1 MIIAIAQSSGEQKT
15 NLSHMTMQA
24 LSNKTLQSSDSVIRH
39 MTRVSNRYGV
49 INLSQGFL
57 DFDPPREIT
66 DRLAEKTYSITG
78 WRFSYTIASTGISER
93 IKKVRDQRAGQW
105 AQGTIR

>member
-66 DRLAEKTYSITG
+66 DRLAEKTQLLQLVYSILTN
-78 WRFSYTIASTGISER
+78 IQLVKLKI
-93 IKKVRDQRAGQW
+93 I
-105 AQGTIR
+105 

>member
-1 MIIAIAQSSGEQKT
+1 M
-15 NLSHMTMQA
+15 LSA
-24 LSNKTLQSSDSVIRH
+24 SPGRYFY
-39 MTRVSNRYGV
+39 RCYRPYFSNRYGV

-78 WRFSYTIASTGISER
+78 WRFSYTIAPTGISER